1 MVSYDIR
8 QGISDVRRHLELDP
22 IAWPAILYVEDDGG
36 GGGVV
41 VPEHVD
47 KFGLAVSD
55 GRNPS

>member
-36 GGGVV
+36 GVV
-41 VPEHVD
+41 LPEHMD
-47 KFGLAVSD
+47 EFGLAVSD
-55 GRNPS
+55 GRNPA